1 MKSFNFFISFFKN
14 YLKLVR
20 ICNYFVLCYCEAI
33 ISASHCDSKI
43 ESNYLSALIKLAK
56 VWTASAELWTEVF
69 GIKNKKLLKK
79 HLSKFSPKIN
89 PWDTLEMTGQ
99 THFVHYLV
107 EHIFLQSK
115 SRCSKANH
123 YLDHILRVL
132 WSISCVICSQQL

>member
-79 HLSKFSPKIN
+79 HLKFGPKID
-89 PWDTLEMTGQ
+89 PWDTLDMIGSNSLCSLFSW
-99 THFVHYLV
+99 THC
-107 EHIFLQSK
+107 LQSN

-123 YLDHILRVL
+123 YLNHMLRVL
-132 WSISCVICSQQL
+132 